1 MNNINKNDLQF
12 CFSVE
17 HHSIN
22 DVSVQANI
30 PDLPPVPCRKVT
42 KDACTIVCENVNIG
56 QFLTCSGFHGVN
68 SLTVVSDYVEL
79 AGVSLKVFQFLLV
92 MVPDNN
98 KFKMTN
104 ENRLLLF
111 LMKIKLGMSY
121 CSLGILFSIHRTTA
135 SRIFLHLLETLCIKT
150 KDYIFWPSKYTVQKF
165 LPPAFKI
172 HYPNTRVIIDC
183 TEVKAEQ
190 PHQVDQR
197 NFMYSFYKSSY
208 TIKFLVGITP
218 SGFISFKSKC
228 YGGRASD
235 SYITNDCK
243 IATLLEPG
251 DIVLA
256 DKGFPGIQTNI
267 PNSIVIMPPFVHD
280 GRLTVEEIVETYN
293 IASVRIHVERCI
305 QRIKL
310 YKILDKI
317 PVELFP
323 HIDNVVHIC
332 CVLTNLQP
340 HIIRQESNIGAC
352 GS

>member
-1 MNNINKNDLQF
+1 MNN
-12 CFSVE
+12 VA
-17 HHSIN
+17 
-22 DVSVQANI
+22 VQANI
-30 PDLPPVPCRKVT
+30 PDISPVPCKKVT
-42 KDACTIVCENVNIG
+42 KDACTVVSENVYIG
-56 QFLTCSGFHGVN
+56 QFLKCNGFHGVN
-68 SLTVVSDYVEL
+68 SLSVESDYIEL

-92 MVPDNN
+92 KVPENN
-98 KFKMTN
+98 KFKMPR
-104 ENRLLLF
+104 ENRLVLF
-111 LMKIKLGMSY
+111 LMKVKLGMSY
-121 CSLGILFSIHRTTA
+121 CALGLLFNIHRTTA
-135 SRIFLHLLETLCIKT
+135 SRIFLNLLETLCFKT
-150 KDYIFWPSKYTVQKF
+150 KNYVFWPSKYTVKKF

-183 TEVKAEQ
+183 TELKAEQ

-235 SYITNDCK
+235 SYITNDCN
-243 IATLLEPG
+243 ITALLEPG
-251 DIVLA
+251 DVVLA

-280 GRLTVEEIVETYN
+280 GKLTVEEIVETYN

-310 YKILDKI
+310 HRVLDKI

-323 HIDNVVHIC
+323 YIDRIVHIC

-340 HIIRQESNIGAC
+340 HIIKQDPSSNAC